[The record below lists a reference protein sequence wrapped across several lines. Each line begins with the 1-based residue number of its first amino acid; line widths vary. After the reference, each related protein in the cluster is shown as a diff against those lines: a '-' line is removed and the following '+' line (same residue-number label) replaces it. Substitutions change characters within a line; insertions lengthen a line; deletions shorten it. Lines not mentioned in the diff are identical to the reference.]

1 MSLNS
6 KELALEAAYAAME
19 KKAVDPVILDLA
31 GLTVIADYF
40 VICSGENTPQVKAI
54 TDFIEEALAR
64 KGVKPSRIEGLNH
77 RHWVLIDYGDVI
89 IHIFIKETREY
100 YSLEKLWMDA
110 ATMEINEN
118 KVNMDRKDKGTVHP

>member
-1 MSLNS
+1 
-6 KELALEAAYAAME
+6 LALEAAYAALE
-19 KKAVDPVILDLA
+19 KKAVDPVILDLT

-54 TDFIEEALAR
+54 TDFIEEALAG
-64 KGVKPSRIEGLNH
+64 KGVKPSRIEGLSH

-110 ATMEINEN
+110 ATLEINEN

>member
-1 MSLNS
+1 M
-6 KELALEAAYAAME
+6 ALEAAYAALE
-19 KKAVDPVILDLA
+19 KKAVDPVILDLT

-54 TDFIEEALAR
+54 TDFIEEALAG
-64 KGVKPSRIEGLNH
+64 KGVKPSRIEGLSH

-110 ATMEINEN
+110 ATLEINEN